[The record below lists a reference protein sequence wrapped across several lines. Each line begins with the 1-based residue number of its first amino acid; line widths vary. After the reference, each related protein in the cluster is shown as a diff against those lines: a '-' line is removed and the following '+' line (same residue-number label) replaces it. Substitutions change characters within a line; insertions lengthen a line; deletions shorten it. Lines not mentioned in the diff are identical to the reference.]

1 MLRKFL
7 QWWVEQLAGLVPRNL
22 RWFGSSARETLLVT
36 PVRALATSDEVVIEH
51 RRNGRETLVG
61 RFRLDGSVPQELSP
75 LANTPATLRVGKAD
89 VLSKMLSLPIAARG
103 DLKQALGFEMD
114 RETPFSAGELY
125 WTYRIEGIDREQ
137 KRLAVR
143 LLLTPKAA
151 AAEFLRA
158 FCHIGIVPTHAE
170 VADGADA
177 GSVLPLVEDSY
188 LKNPR
193 SPMLK
198 LAVGACVALSSAAI
212 VTPFV
217 RQSIALTEYDNRIA
231 VLRTAVAQAQKVRRE
246 IEQISASADL
256 IQDERRKFGIPLEI
270 IAAVTRTLPDDTYL
284 AELSLR
290 QRKLTLNGRSSA
302 AAKLIE
308 RLTDASGFRNVSFAA
323 PVTRLNDLHVDFFTI
338 AMEVP

>member
-51 RRNGRETLVG
+51 RRSGRETLVG
-61 RFRLDGSVPQELSP
+61 RFNLDGRVPEELGP

-158 FCHIGIVPTHAE
+158 FCHIGIVPTHA
-170 VADGADA
+170 
-177 GSVLPLVEDSY
+177 
-188 LKNPR
+188 
-193 SPMLK
+193 
-198 LAVGACVALSSAAI
+198 
-212 VTPFV
+212 
-217 RQSIALTEYDNRIA
+217 
-231 VLRTAVAQAQKVRRE
+231 
-246 IEQISASADL
+246 
-256 IQDERRKFGIPLEI
+256 
-270 IAAVTRTLPDDTYL
+270 
-284 AELSLR
+284 
-290 QRKLTLNGRSSA
+290 
-302 AAKLIE
+302 
-308 RLTDASGFRNVSFAA
+308 
-323 PVTRLNDLHVDFFTI
+323 
-338 AMEVP
+338 